1 MTAVGQDANNHL
13 FPIAYAIVDSE
24 TRDNWKF
31 FLELLHEDLGD
42 YKIHDWNF
50 MSDQQKVKKVDL
62 YFAFY
67 IFLKFAIY
75 EIVDFVL
82 YVILGSYSSH
92 AGSYA
97 RGSP

>member
-1 MTAVGQDANNHL
+1 MG
-13 FPIAYAIVDSE
+13 SE
-24 TRDNWKF
+24 TSDNWKF

-42 YKIHDWNF
+42 YKIHGWNF

-75 EIVDFVL
+75 EIVNFVF
-82 YVILGSYSSH
+82 YVILGSCTNYI
-92 AGSYA
+92 GSYA
-97 RGSP
+97 